1 LQTHP
6 APAPSRRLDDDSLIA
21 LLRREERAAVDYQG
35 TLAALREQ
43 ALSFYDR
50 QPYGDEQEG
59 ASQVVTS
66 EFADVIESLMPGLVR
81 VFTAT
86 DALARF
92 APAAPGQE
100 RWAREASEYV
110 PHVLMRQNDGFRIVS
125 ALLKDALMYRLG
137 GVTVDLEDAEET
149 LTLPVNGLTRDAIDL
164 LAAEAIGQG
173 ARVTIEVV
181 RDETTDGMIV
191 PAIGPAAPMPE
202 DGAGFAGAPEPTW
215 SGSIV
220 LVHDRPRVVVD
231 SIAPQDILFTP
242 TARDEDDASFVGFV
256 KRVTA
261 SELAKLGLGADEIES
276 LASAMPAA
284 PPDVEPPGGVFGP
297 PARGAQDSERP
308 LWLVVAWLRADE
320 DGDGVSEHLRVI
332 YAHAGG
338 DAGRIVERTAWE
350 GPVPM
355 ALATPILMPHAIV
368 GRSLF
373 DQTQDLQQ
381 IGSVLTRGLLDNL
394 YLVNRPRPVISDHVN
409 IDSLIDWTPG
419 SPIRLKAGERPGD
432 DHIAW
437 LQVPNVTAGALTA
450 LEYLASVRENRTGV
464 SRYNQGLD
472 AESLNKTLGG
482 LDRIM
487 SASQQ
492 RQDLIARVFAET
504 AMKRLYRLVY
514 RAVRRAARGPV
525 RYWTA
530 RGGFAHCEPSRWP
543 DDLELTVDVVG
554 IGNREQALQH
564 LAMVGA
570 LQEKLIALQ
579 GGKADGPFVTAENIA
594 NAAQKLTETLGYK
607 TAGLFFQPPD
617 AVAQQAAVPSPPPP
631 DPAAALAQV
640 EARIV
645 QERAATDLQIRRD
658 KAAAEVAIAWFKARE
673 RARIERY
680 KAGLRD
686 GDVPEIAQR
695 DSKIGT

>member
-1 LQTHP
+1 VATQSDS
-6 APAPSRRLDDDSLIA
+6 APSRRLDDDTLIA
-21 LLRREERAAVDYQG
+21 LLRREEQAAADYQG
-35 TLAALREQ
+35 TLAALRDQ
-43 ALSFYDR
+43 ALAFYDR

-137 GVTVDLEDAEET
+137 GVAVDLEDAEET

-164 LAAEAIGQG
+164 LAAEAARQG
-173 ARVTIEVV
+173 ARVTMDVAAD
-181 RDETTDGMIV
+181 RMIV
-191 PAIGPAAPMPE
+191 PAIGPPAQASE
-202 DGAGFAGAPEPTW
+202 GVVGFAGAPEPTW
-215 SGSIV
+215 SGSMV

-231 SIAPQDILFTP
+231 SIAPPDILFTP

-261 SELAKLGLGADEIES
+261 SDLAKLGLGADDIDS
-276 LASAMPAA
+276 LGSEAPAA
-284 PPDVEPPGGVFGP
+284 RPEVEPRGGVFGP

-320 DGDGVSEHLRVI
+320 DGDGVSERLRVV

-338 DAGRIVERTAWE
+338 NAGRIVERTAWD
-350 GPVPM
+350 GPVPI

-394 YLVNRPRPVISDHVN
+394 YLVNRPRAVISDHVN

-530 RGGFAHCEPSRWP
+530 KGGFAHCDPTQWP

-579 GGKADGPFVTAENIA
+579 GGKADGPFVTAENVA

-617 AVAQQAAVPSPPPP
+617 AVARQLAVPGPPAPP
-631 DPAAALAQV
+631 DPVASIALA
-640 EARIV
+640 EARIL

-673 RARIERY
+673 WSRIERY
-680 KAGLRD
+680 KAGLRECDDSD
-686 GDVPEIAQR
+686 GAAHEPKNPA
-695 DSKIGT
+695 